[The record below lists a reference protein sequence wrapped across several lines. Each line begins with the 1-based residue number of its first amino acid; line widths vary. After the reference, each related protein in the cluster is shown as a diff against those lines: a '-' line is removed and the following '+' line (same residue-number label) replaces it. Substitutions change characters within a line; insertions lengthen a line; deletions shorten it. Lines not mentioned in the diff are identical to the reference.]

1 MRWALIAFFSL
12 GLAISSAVH
21 ANDDAC
27 GHCDGI
33 ADWFERVYCVQQCLS
48 EQNEASPLL
57 PLAPSDDDAVATPAP
72 APTPDCTR
80 FDTAR
85 LSPGARDLFDFACA
99 HHLTYQLDYGSG
111 SWSYWDLAWYMVDED
126 GTVPL
131 IRSGYE
137 VALYRRLKHRL
148 MNREVMRRLRREEVF
163 TETLHA
169 MAEVLRGPNGTEQV
183 SVSVPAALLTAH
195 NVTRLL
201 ARPEQWLHDFPR
213 TPSGQFRPAD
223 DVAWPILLDLTGPR
237 SVDAHPSVYQYAEWR
252 TEYPLARDLT
262 EQFYGGPG
270 VFQFFD
276 EANRADDGF
285 LPSHWNGGVHYY
297 FWIGALGHWL
307 AESVLT
313 SLYGS
318 RGVEAAR
325 AYEYLQKGLAG
336 ESERASVQIG
346 LGFDQGAA
354 LAYDLFNALI
364 EIQSA
369 YPTMIR

>member
-1 MRWALIAFFSL
+1 MRWALIAAFSL
-12 GLAISSAVH
+12 CLAISSAVH
-21 ANDDAC
+21 ANGDAC

-33 ADWFERVYCVQQCLS
+33 ADWFERLGCVQQCLS

-57 PLAPSDDDAVATPAP
+57 PPAPSDDDAVATPES
-72 APTPDCTR
+72 APTPECTR

-99 HHLTYQLDYGSG
+99 HHLTYQLDYSSR

-148 MNREVMRRLRREEVF
+148 MNREVMPRLRREEVF
-163 TETLHA
+163 TEALHA
-169 MAEVLRGPNGTEQV
+169 MTEVLRGPNGTEQV

-213 TPSGQFRPAD
+213 TPYGQVRSAD
-223 DVAWPILLDLTGPR
+223 DLAWPILLDLTSLR
-237 SVDAHPSVYQYAEWR
+237 SVDAYPSLYQYAGWR
-252 TEYPLARDLT
+252 TEFPLARDLT
-262 EQFYGGPG
+262 ELFYGVPG
-270 VFQFFD
+270 VFQFFG
-276 EANRADDGF
+276 EANRADDGA
-285 LPSHWNGGVHYY
+285 LPSHWNGGMHYY
-297 FWIGALGHWL
+297 YWIGALGHWL

-313 SLYGS
+313 SLYGFY
-318 RGVEAAR
+318 GVEAAK

-336 ESERASVQIG
+336 ETERASVQIG

-354 LAYDLFNALI
+354 LGYDLFNALI
-364 EIQSA
+364 EIRSA
-369 YPTMIR
+369 YPPMIR